1 MTRDVRVKR
10 HRYMQIAMRKVITDK
25 PASRIMFLWKDTTK
39 YATKAAGAANV
50 AQPLEG
56 FSLR

>member
-1 MTRDVRVKR
+1 
-10 HRYMQIAMRKVITDK
+10 MQIAMRKVIADK
-25 PASRIMFLWKDTTK
+25 TGVRIMFLWKDTTK

-56 FSLR
+56 FSPR

>member
-1 MTRDVRVKR
+1 
-10 HRYMQIAMRKVITDK
+10 MQIAMRKVIADK
-25 PASRIMFLWKDTTK
+25 TGVRIMFLWKDTTK

-56 FSLR
+56 FLPR